1 MSSTAELK
9 KVKLNITNIKSVL
22 LDGKKAV
29 DEKKKDRRDFMTKL
43 AEERKQKKEEKGLE
57 KPIKPTTKKPN
68 LKSPVK
74 SSAGLMD
81 RIFTFVSA
89 IVGGILVKALPEIIE
104 TFKKIY
110 EAVEPF
116 YSTMIEFWTPI
127 FKNIIKIF
135 SGKKSYE
142 EEKEKVNSDIDVA
155 KLEAKNID
163 DQVGELDKA
172 SDEIINENQGLGK
185 NAKALGAEEKS
196 LMEDPEMKDD
206 DEDDDKTGE
215 NEGGLI
221 EGKENENYNIT
232 AEVGNPATVVTK
244 MVDGKE
250 VVVTDMD
257 ESLKI
262 QNEAKDLYKSYESGK
277 GNVLDKVNDAE
288 FTGVKVIT
296 TPVPPVREDFPKTA
310 VGLRAYMDARKEY
323 EIQYKEFKKSQENLI
338 NPSTKNNNGL
348 NALNTTDG
356 LTSVNGT
363 GSKTIVLQRQI
374 VQTNTV
380 IPV

>member
-110 EAVEPF
+110 EAVKPF

-135 SGKKSYE
+135 AGKKSYE

-215 NEGGLI
+215 NDGGLI

-232 AEVGNPATVVTK
+232 AEVGNPASVVTK

-277 GNVLDKVNDAE
+277 GNILDKVNDAE

-323 EIQYKEFKKSQENLI
+323 EIQYKEFKKSQENII

>member
-1 MSSTAELK
+1 
-9 KVKLNITNIKSVL
+9 
-22 LDGKKAV
+22 
-29 DEKKKDRRDFMTKL
+29 
-43 AEERKQKKEEKGLE
+43 
-57 KPIKPTTKKPN
+57 
-68 LKSPVK
+68 
-74 SSAGLMD
+74 
-81 RIFTFVSA
+81 
-89 IVGGILVKALPEIIE
+89 
-104 TFKKIY
+104 
-110 EAVEPF
+110 
-116 YSTMIEFWTPI
+116 MIEFWTPI

>member
-1 MSSTAELK
+1 
-9 KVKLNITNIKSVL
+9 
-22 LDGKKAV
+22 
-29 DEKKKDRRDFMTKL
+29 
-43 AEERKQKKEEKGLE
+43 
-57 KPIKPTTKKPN
+57 
-68 LKSPVK
+68 
-74 SSAGLMD
+74 
-81 RIFTFVSA
+81 
-89 IVGGILVKALPEIIE
+89 
-104 TFKKIY
+104 
-110 EAVEPF
+110 
-116 YSTMIEFWTPI
+116 
-127 FKNIIKIF
+127 
-135 SGKKSYE
+135 
-142 EEKEKVNSDIDVA
+142 
-155 KLEAKNID
+155 
-163 DQVGELDKA
+163 
-172 SDEIINENQGLGK
+172 
-185 NAKALGAEEKS
+185 
-196 LMEDPEMKDD
+196 
-206 DEDDDKTGE
+206 
-215 NEGGLI
+215 
-221 EGKENENYNIT
+221 
-232 AEVGNPATVVTK
+232 
-244 MVDGKE
+244 
-250 VVVTDMD
+250 MD

-277 GNVLDKVNDAE
+277 GNILDKVNDAE

>member
-29 DEKKKDRRDFMTKL
+29 DEKNKERKDFLTKL
-43 AEERKQKKEEKGLE
+43 EEERKQRREEKAFE
-57 KPIKPTTKKPN
+57 KPIDPNKKKPD

-74 SSAGLMD
+74 SSMGLMD
-81 RIFTFVSA
+81 RIFTFVGA

-127 FKNIIKIF
+127 LKNIIKIF